1 MKRLAFALTVIIV
14 AAGCSR
20 SSEPKGGDVLS
31 NQDSTAVY
39 ATTECTV
46 KNPSGTEGV
55 DYCNVKTCKKDA
67 ESDCKVFADAC
78 LDTGHQYSGTSDG
91 GTCTRVL

>member
-1 MKRLAFALTVIIV
+1 LLAVIIA

-20 SSEPKGGDVLS
+20 SSEPRGGDVLS
-31 NQDSTAVY
+31 NQQSTVVF

-46 KNPSGTEGV
+46 KNPNGTEGV
-55 DYCNVKTCKKDA
+55 DFCNVKTCKKDA
-67 ESDCKVFADAC
+67 ASDCKDFAAAC
-78 LDTGHQYSGTSDG
+78 LDTGHHYEGTSDA

>member
-1 MKRLAFALTVIIV
+1 MRRSSFLLVVLIA

-20 SSEPKGGDVLS
+20 SPGPAGGDVLS
-31 NQDSTAVY
+31 SEESTVVF

-46 KNPSGTEGV
+46 KNPNGTVGV
-55 DYCNVKTCKKDA
+55 DACNVKTCKQDA
-67 ESDCKVFADAC
+67 ESDCKEFAAACLNTGHHYTGTADA
-78 LDTGHQYSGTSDG
+78 